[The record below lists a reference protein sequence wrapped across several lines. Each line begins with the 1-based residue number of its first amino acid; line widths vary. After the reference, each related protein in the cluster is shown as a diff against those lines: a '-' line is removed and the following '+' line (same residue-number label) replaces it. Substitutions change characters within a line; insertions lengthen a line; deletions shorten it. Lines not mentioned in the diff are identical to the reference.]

1 MEWDVGCGCIRFRA
15 RDVDGDWWRQI
26 GSSRLTPLRSAR
38 IAARRHRAAG
48 CRVQLRATMDPFGSY
63 FPAWILCGAVGIVAA
78 VILRQILAV
87 SSINDYV
94 VPGRQFISILAT
106 LDLRADLARHDL
118 PQPTQDAMRA
128 HHQAP
133 AAWAGRVMD
142 ARRRGSRRVG
152 RRPAG
157 TTDSIRSG

>member
-1 MEWDVGCGCIRFRA
+1 
-15 RDVDGDWWRQI
+15 
-26 GSSRLTPLRSAR
+26 
-38 IAARRHRAAG
+38 
-48 CRVQLRATMDPFGSY
+48 MDPFGSY